1 MVATL
6 LRILLLTLMW
16 ILLQGT
22 LSVGHVLLGVV
33 FGWGILRMSGPL
45 FNPRERRLRRGA
57 RPLRRLWWNLL
68 LLLVFLREVVRSA
81 LQVAWFVIQP
91 TLDIR
96 PAIIEYPLDV
106 KTDREIT
113 ALANM
118 ISLTPGTLSLDVS
131 PDRSCLYVHSIFVED
146 EDASVVQAEIKSTLE
161 KHISRALG
169 PSPDEDPEEASGP

>member
-16 ILLQGT
+16 ITLQGT
-22 LSVGHVLLGVV
+22 LSAGHVLLGLV
-33 FGWGILRMSGPL
+33 FGWAILRMSGPL
-45 FNPRERRLRRGA
+45 FNPRERRLRQGTH
-57 RPLRRLWWNLL
+57 PLRRVWWSLL
-68 LLLVFLREVVRSA
+68 LLLFFLREVVSSA

-91 TLDIR
+91 SLDIR
-96 PAIIEYPLDV
+96 PAIIKYPLDV

-131 PDRSCLYVHSIFVED
+131 PDRSCLYVHSIFVE
-146 EDASVVQAEIKSTLE
+146 ERDASAVQAEIKGTLE
-161 KHISRALG
+161 KHIARALG
-169 PSPDEDPEEASGP
+169 PPADQET